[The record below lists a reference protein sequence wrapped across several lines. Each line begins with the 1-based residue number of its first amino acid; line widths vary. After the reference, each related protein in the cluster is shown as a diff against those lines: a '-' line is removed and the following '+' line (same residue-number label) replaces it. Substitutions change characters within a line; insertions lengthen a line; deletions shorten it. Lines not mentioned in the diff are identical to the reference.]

1 MNHIPHEIDSGQAR
15 LEVAPW
21 GSPPTPLL
29 PRWYRDNLPN
39 VPVSRKIRAGNP
51 AVNKIGDL
59 STFWNGRLQPIDD
72 PIRRSLLH
80 IANTNPPPSSLV
92 VIPAEIDRAELLGPL
107 SVRTT
112 NALVRSGFLHLTG
125 HVSVDDLLA
134 IPNFGMTS
142 LLELMCVAEAAGVAS
157 PEGTLAAPAGEA
169 PNRSTNAREEKR
181 QDPQLEPVSNVPEE
195 VHRSLEQLCRWASTE
210 GGIKT
215 VAELLDATRESDG
228 LPPDLARLWHGAVR
242 SRIATSNA
250 SDPLAAILDWYR
262 SLDKR
267 RQVILSSR
275 TLVFSGARTLQD
287 IASEFGVS
295 RERIR
300 QVEGRLI
307 EDLERLP
314 RTKAWEPVLWR
325 VHKVRRVAGVAIPL
339 GDEPTEALLSAGQ
352 LRSHVEADIVR
363 AVILRLAGPYKLAH
377 GWLVTDAEKLEAA
390 LVRLMQEAK
399 RVGSIGFDTAREVM
413 CEAGLRPRIF
423 AAWLTHKSG
432 MRDLRRSVIE
442 WPRTIGGRV
451 LSLMRLRQAPLS
463 PDELLADLGP
473 EVGIRSL
480 RAVLSSREEFVRIER
495 SKWGLRAWGLPE
507 YAGIASI
514 ISEEL
519 SQNGPSLRIDE
530 LAARLSVAWGVAESS
545 VIALC
550 NAPRF
555 VVEHGLVRHRRDD
568 DPFPVST
575 DLSRACG
582 VFKRSDNEVSVL
594 IDIDHDLL
602 RGSGRSVAEEVA
614 GLLAVMPGDS
624 RAYEADA
631 AAVRLS
637 WPDTSISGPTIGSL
651 RIHAEALGGKVGDRL
666 RVTFHREARS
676 VDVRLVAKKQVDALA
691 GDLLLRE
698 MTGLKGL
705 GQELLS
711 RLAAAVESDTA
722 GLARFLRRRGDAE
735 LADHVPS
742 PDTSPA
748 LEAQI
753 DRLARVFEA

>member
-1 MNHIPHEIDSGQAR
+1 MG
-15 LEVAPW
+15 V
-21 GSPPTPLL
+21 PT
-29 PRWYRDNLPN
+29 
-39 VPVSRKIRAGNP
+39 S
-51 AVNKIGDL
+51 
-59 STFWNGRLQPIDD
+59 
-72 PIRRSLLH
+72 
-80 IANTNPPPSSLV
+80 
-92 VIPAEIDRAELLGPL
+92 
-107 SVRTT
+107 
-112 NALVRSGFLHLTG
+112 
-125 HVSVDDLLA
+125 
-134 IPNFGMTS
+134 
-142 LLELMCVAEAAGVAS
+142 
-157 PEGTLAAPAGEA
+157 EGLIAAPAA
-169 PNRSTNAREEKR
+169 PAPKASRAASRDDR
-181 QDPQLEPVSNVPEE
+181 RRDPQLKRESRFRIVGTDDGMYGIP
-195 VHRSLEQLCRWASTE
+195 RDFFRTLEDLGRWASSE
-210 GGIKT
+210 GGITT
-215 VAELLDATRESDG
+215 VAELLDAVREHG
-228 LPPDLARLWHGAVR
+228 RIPPDLERPWHEA
-242 SRIATSNA
+242 A
-250 SDPLAAILDWYR
+250 SLAILPTTEVSPFPPILDWYR

-275 TLVFSGARTLQD
+275 ILVFSGPRTLQD

-307 EDLERLP
+307 ENLERLP

-325 VHKVRRVAGVAIPL
+325 VHRVRRVAGVAFPL
-339 GDEPTEALLSAGQ
+339 GDEPTAALLSAGQ
-352 LRSHVEADIVR
+352 HRSQVEASIVR
-363 AVILRLAGPYKLAH
+363 GVILRLAGPYKLAH

-390 LVRLMQEAK
+390 LVQLMQEAK
-399 RVGSIGFDTAREVM
+399 KAGSVGFDTAQEVM
-413 CEAGLRPRIF
+413 ADVGLRPRIF
-423 AAWLTHKSG
+423 AEWLTHKSG

-442 WPRTIGGRV
+442 WPRTLGGRV
-451 LSLMRLRQAPLS
+451 LSLMRLRQVPLS
-463 PDELLADLGP
+463 PEQLLADLGP

-507 YAGIASI
+507 YAGIASA

-530 LAARLSVAWGVAESS
+530 LATRLSTAWGIAENS

-555 VVEHGLVRHRRDD
+555 VVEHGLVRLRRDD

-575 DLSRACG
+575 DLSQACG
-582 VFKRSDNEVSVL
+582 VFKPSENEVSVL

-614 GLLAVMPGDS
+614 GLLALRPGDN
-624 RAYEADA
+624 RAYEADEGT
-631 AAVRLS
+631 VRLS
-637 WPDTSISGPTIGSL
+637 WPDTSISGPAIGSL
-651 RIHAEALGGKVGDRL
+651 RIHAEELGARVGDRL

-676 VDVRLVAKKQVDALA
+676 ADVCLVAKKQVDALV

-698 MTGLKGL
+698 VTGLKGL

-711 RLAAAVESDTA
+711 RMAAAVESDTT

-748 LEAQI
+748 LEAEI
-753 DRLARVFEA
+753 DRLAKVFEP

>member
-1 MNHIPHEIDSGQAR
+1 M
-15 LEVAPW
+15 
-21 GSPPTPLL
+21 
-29 PRWYRDNLPN
+29 
-39 VPVSRKIRAGNP
+39 
-51 AVNKIGDL
+51 
-59 STFWNGRLQPIDD
+59 
-72 PIRRSLLH
+72 
-80 IANTNPPPSSLV
+80 
-92 VIPAEIDRAELLGPL
+92 PAEINRTELLGPL

-112 NALVRSGFLHLTG
+112 NALVRGGFLHLTG
-125 HVSVDDLLA
+125 HVSVDDLLGIA
-134 IPNFGMTS
+134 NFGTTS
-142 LLELMCVAEAAGVAS
+142 LLELMCVAEAAGIAAVA
-157 PEGTLAAPAGEA
+157 PDKP
-169 PNRSTNAREEKR
+169 PDAREEMR
-181 QDPQLEPVSNVPEE
+181 QDAQLEPVSSVPKK
-195 VHRSLEQLCRWASTE
+195 VFGSLEKLCQWASTE
-210 GGIKT
+210 GGINT
-215 VAELLDATRESDG
+215 VAELLDATRDPDG
-228 LPPDLARLWHGAVR
+228 LPPDLARLWREAVR
-242 SRIATSNA
+242 SRITARA
-250 SDPLAAILDWYR
+250 DLDPFDAILDWYR

-275 TLVFSGARTLQD
+275 ILVLSGPRTLQD

-307 EDLERLP
+307 ENLERLP
-314 RTKAWEPVLWR
+314 RTEAWEPVLWR
-325 VHKVRRVAGVAIPL
+325 VHRVRRVAGMAFPL

-352 LRSHVEADIVR
+352 HRSQVEAGIVR
-363 AVILRLAGPYKLAH
+363 GVILRLAGPYKLAH
-377 GWLVTDAEKLEAA
+377 GWLVTDAEKLETA
-390 LVRLMQEAK
+390 LVQLMQEAK
-399 RVGSIGFDTAREVM
+399 KAGSVGFDTAQEVM
-413 CEAGLRPRIF
+413 ADVGLRPRIF
-423 AAWLTHKSG
+423 AEWLTHKSG

-442 WPRTIGGRV
+442 WPRTLGGRV

-463 PDELLADLGP
+463 PDQLLADLGP

-507 YAGIASI
+507 YAGIASA

-530 LAARLSVAWGVAESS
+530 LATRLSAAWGIAENS

-555 VVEHGLVRHRRDD
+555 VVEHGMVRLRRDD

-575 DLSRACG
+575 DLSQACG
-582 VFKRSDNEVSVL
+582 VFKPSENEVSVL

-602 RGSGRSVAEEVA
+602 RGSGGSVAEEVA
-614 GLLAVMPGDS
+614 GLLALRPGDN
-624 RAYEADA
+624 RAYEADEGT
-631 AAVRLS
+631 VRLS
-637 WPDTSISGPTIGSL
+637 WPDTSISGPALGSL
-651 RIHAEALGGKVGDRL
+651 RIHADELGARVGDRL

-676 VDVRLVAKKQVDALA
+676 ADVRLVAKKQVDALI

-698 MTGLKGL
+698 VTGLKGL

-711 RLAAAVESDTA
+711 RMAAAVESDTA

-748 LEAQI
+748 LEAEI
-753 DRLARVFEA
+753 DRLARVFQP

>member
-1 MNHIPHEIDSGQAR
+1 MSQPGPT
-15 LEVAPW
+15 VAAPKGPTTGVSPW
-21 GSPPTPLL
+21 GNPPTPLL
-29 PRWYRDNLPN
+29 PRWYCDSFPN
-39 VPVSRKIRAGNP
+39 MRVSKKIRAGNP
-51 AVNKIGDL
+51 AVSKVGHL
-59 STFWNGRLQPIDD
+59 SAFWNGRSRPISDA
-72 PIRRSLLH
+72 IRRSLLH
-80 IANTNPPPSSLV
+80 IANTHPPPSSLV
-92 VIPAEIDRAELLGPL
+92 VIPAGIERAELLDPL

-112 NALVRSGFLHLTG
+112 NALVRGGFLHLVG

-134 IPNFGMTS
+134 IPNFGTTS
-142 LLELMCVAEAAGVAS
+142 LLELMCVAEAAGI
-157 PEGTLAAPAGEA
+157 AAEA
-169 PNRSTNAREEKR
+169 PDKPPDAREEMH
-181 QDPQLEPVSNVPEE
+181 QDAQLEPVSSVPKK
-195 VHRSLEQLCRWASTE
+195 VFGSLEKLCQWASTE
-210 GGIKT
+210 GGIDT
-215 VAELLDATRESDG
+215 VAELLDATREPDG
-228 LPPDLARLWHGAVR
+228 LPPDLTRLWREAVR
-242 SRIATSNA
+242 SRITARA
-250 SDPLAAILDWYR
+250 DLDPLDAILDWYR

-275 TLVFSGARTLQD
+275 ILAFSGRRTLQD

-307 EDLERLP
+307 ENLERLP

-325 VHKVRRVAGVAIPL
+325 VHRVRRVAGVAFPL
-339 GDEPTEALLSAGQ
+339 GDEPTEALLSAGHH
-352 LRSHVEADIVR
+352 RSQVEAGVVR

-377 GWLVTDAEKLEAA
+377 GWLVTDAEKLEVA
-390 LVRLMQEAK
+390 LVELMQEAK
-399 RVGSIGFDTAREVM
+399 KAGSVGFDTAREVM
-413 CEAGLRPRIF
+413 ADVGLRPRIF
-423 AAWLTHKSG
+423 AEWLTHKSG

-442 WPRTIGGRV
+442 WPRTLGGRV
-451 LSLMRLRQAPLS
+451 LSLMRLRRAPLG
-463 PDELLADLGP
+463 PDQLLADLGP
-473 EVGIRSL
+473 EVSIRSL

-495 SKWGLRAWGLPE
+495 SKWGLREWGLPE
-507 YAGIASI
+507 YAGIASA

-519 SQNGPSLRIDE
+519 SQHGPSLRIDE
-530 LAARLSVAWGVAESS
+530 LATRLSAAWGIAENS

-555 VVEHGLVRHRRDD
+555 VAEHGLVRHRRDD

-575 DLSRACG
+575 DLSQACG
-582 VFKRSDNEVSVL
+582 VFKPSENEVSVL

-614 GLLAVMPGDS
+614 GLLALQPGDN

-631 AAVRLS
+631 GTVRLS
-637 WPDTSISGPTIGSL
+637 WPDTSISGPAIGSL
-651 RIHAEALGGKVGDRL
+651 RIHAEELGARVGDRL

-676 VDVRLVAKKQVDALA
+676 ADVRLVAKKQVDALV

-698 MTGLKGL
+698 VTGLKGL

-711 RLAAAVESDTA
+711 RMAAAVESDTA
-722 GLARFLRRRGDAE
+722 GLARFLRQRGDAE

-748 LEAQI
+748 LEAEI
-753 DRLARVFEA
+753 DRLARVFEP

>member
-1 MNHIPHEIDSGQAR
+1 MIDATVPALRS
-15 LEVAPW
+15 VAPW

-29 PRWYRDNLPN
+29 PRWYHHNIPQVRL
-39 VPVSRKIRAGNP
+39 SARFWKQNP
-51 AVNKIGDL
+51 TVTTIGDL
-59 STFWNGRLQPIDD
+59 DAFWQSRSRPIGSSL
-72 PIRRSLLH
+72 RRSLLH
-80 IANTNPPPSSLV
+80 IANTYPPPPSLV
-92 VIPAEIDRAELLGPL
+92 VVPHDIDRSRLLAEVL
-107 SVRTT
+107 STRTV
-112 NALVRSGFLHLTG
+112 NALTRGGFIRTHG
-125 HVSVDDLLA
+125 SVTVGDLLS
-134 IPNFGMTS
+134 IRGLGMTS
-142 LLELMCVAEAAGVAS
+142 LIEFMCVAEAMGIPTAAGLVVA
-157 PEGTLAAPAGEA
+157 PTARAPRA
-169 PNRSTNAREEKR
+169 PRADSRDDSED
-181 QDPQLEPVSNVPEE
+181 DPQIKPVSRFPQEFS
-195 VHRSLEQLCRWASTE
+195 RTLEDLGRWASSE
-210 GGIKT
+210 GGITT
-215 VAELLDATRESDG
+215 VAQLLDAVREHG
-228 LPPDLARLWHGAVR
+228 RIPPDLERPWHEA
-242 SRIATSNA
+242 A
-250 SDPLAAILDWYR
+250 SLAISPTAEDISPFPPILDWYR

-275 TLVFSGARTLQD
+275 TLAFSGARTLQD

-307 EDLERLP
+307 ENLERLP

-325 VHKVRRVAGVAIPL
+325 VHRVRRAAGVAFPL
-339 GDEPTEALLSAGQ
+339 GDEPTEALLSAGHH
-352 LRSHVEADIVR
+352 RSQVEAGIVR

-390 LVRLMQEAK
+390 LVELMQKAK
-399 RVGSIGFDTAREVM
+399 KAGSVGFDTAREVM
-413 CEAGLRPRIF
+413 ADVGLRPRIF
-423 AAWLTHKSG
+423 AEWLTHKSG

-442 WPRTIGGRV
+442 WPRTLGGRV
-451 LSLMRLRQAPLS
+451 LSLMRLRQVPLG
-463 PDELLADLGP
+463 PDQLLADLGP
-473 EVGIRSL
+473 EVSIRSL

-507 YAGIASI
+507 YAGIASA

-530 LAARLSVAWGVAESS
+530 LATRLSAAWGIAENS

-568 DPFPVST
+568 NPFPVRT
-575 DLSRACG
+575 DLSQACG
-582 VFKRSDNEVSVL
+582 VFKPSENEVSVL

-614 GLLAVMPGDS
+614 GLLALQPGDN

-631 AAVRLS
+631 GTVRLS
-637 WPDTSISGPTIGSL
+637 WPDTSISGPAIGSL
-651 RIHAEALGGKVGDRL
+651 RIHAEELGARVGDRL

-676 VDVRLVAKKQVDALA
+676 ADVRLVAKKQVDALV

-698 MTGLKGL
+698 VTGLKGL

-711 RLAAAVESDTA
+711 RMAAAVESDTA
-722 GLARFLRRRGDAE
+722 GLAGFLRRRGDAE

-742 PDTSPA
+742 PDTSPE
-748 LEAQI
+748 LEAEI
-753 DRLARVFEA
+753 DRLARVFEP